1 MHLRFLFILVFACI
15 PFYAT
20 FAQDTLRGQVL
31 NGDRQPIM
39 AAHVY
44 WCAFPQKGAY
54 TDYRGHFRLALPDTP
69 GRPDSLRVSAMGFGE
84 SQLLIKRP
92 ADTTIELRPS
102 EYVLSSVLIQA
113 QDPIS
118 DAFLLTKQEKLDI
131 YLNPTAAADPL
142 RSLISLPASTNT
154 SESANPE
161 LRGSSADRSRVLING
176 IPIYRPVRN
185 TQINGIG
192 NFSLFNTEM
201 LESQYVF
208 PSNPPLTR
216 GNSTAGAVAIETTQE
231 VTDNATQLSL
241 GLAHTGLLR
250 NQQLGERA
258 FLQAYANRQFGD
270 LFIGLNGSNV
280 PDLRA
285 FRSQDAGLNL
295 HLEPAAGWSV
305 DAFAYGIDE
314 AYDVNIRIFGEEGP
328 VSSSRQR
335 HFHTL
340 RVRKRNARGTLSLHH
355 GFDISSTGFAFGN
368 TDSDQR
374 QRTWYTALDWRR
386 RTNDTWEWQTGLLHE
401 HQQFSFRDTVPTF
414 FYRNGAD
421 DPATAEED
429 TLRVRRLEGYRYVRF
444 TPNDDWLFQAG
455 LRASLNKGPG
465 GRYLSGQ
472 VSGRWQAPPQQAWLL
487 STGWYHSYS
496 IPGTFD
502 KSVRLLNSFQVA
514 LDYDLLTTS
523 DRHAHLAAYAKKES
537 GLFDA
542 NQQLLEDSRW
552 IYGLEALYE
561 QPIAGVWSG
570 SFAATWLHQR
580 VHGFGSSWSGSQDQL
595 FFVKVLIQYKEPD
608 LFDLS
613 FNYIAHN
620 GLWASRL
627 QAPDEPGQAPT
638 FPFPPNG
645 ERLQPY
651 GSLNVSISRY
661 FPWGDQSLVVFLNV
675 NNILNQGNEQGF
687 RYGVNY
693 EVTGRE
699 YFQRRS
705 IYGGLVLKL

>member
-1 MHLRFLFILVFACI
+1 MRLLQLFQFLFLSIAFRGA
-15 PFYAT
+15 

-31 NGDRQPIM
+31 DGDDQPIM

-44 WCAFPQKGAY
+44 WRAFPQKGAF
-54 TDYRGHFRLALPDTP
+54 TDPKGRFQLLLPDTP
-69 GRPDSLRVSAMGFGE
+69 ESPDSLRVSAMGFGE
-84 SQLLIKRP
+84 SQLLIDR
-92 ADTTIELRPS
+92 ATDTIIVLRPS
-102 EYVLSSVLIQA
+102 EYVLSAVLIQA

-201 LESQYVF
+201 LESQYVY

-216 GNSTAGAVAIETTQE
+216 GNSTAGAVAIETVQE

-241 GLAHTGLLR
+241 GLAHAGILR
-250 NQQLGERA
+250 NQQLGKEA
-258 FLQAYANRQFGD
+258 FLQAFANRQFGD

-295 HLEPAAGWSV
+295 HLEPADGWTI

-328 VSSSRQR
+328 VTSSRQR
-335 HFHTL
+335 HFNTL
-340 RVRKRNARGTLSLHH
+340 RVRKRYRKGTVSLHH
-355 GFDISSTGFAFGN
+355 GFDVSRTDFAFGN
-368 TDSDQR
+368 TKSDQR

-386 RTNDTWEWQTGLLHE
+386 RINDSWEWQTGFVHE
-401 HQQFSFRDTVPTF
+401 LQRFAFRDTVPEF
-414 FYRNGAD
+414 FYRNAPV
-421 DPATAEED
+421 DPTRSEND
-429 TLRVRRLEGYRYVRF
+429 TLQVRRLESYRYVRF
-444 TPNDDWLFQAG
+444 TPSDDWLFQAG

-472 VSGRWQAPPQQAWLL
+472 ASARWQATSQEALL
-487 STGWYHSYS
+487 ISTGWYHSYS

-502 KSVRLLNSFQVA
+502 KSIRLLNSFQVA
-514 LDYDLLTTS
+514 LDYDLLTTN
-523 DRHAHLAAYAKKES
+523 DQHAHLAAYAKRES
-537 GLFDA
+537 GLFDSD
-542 NQQLLEDSRW
+542 QQLLEDYRW

-561 QPIAGVWSG
+561 QPIGGGWSG
-570 SFAATWLHQR
+570 SLAATWLHQR
-580 VHGFGSSWSGSQDQL
+580 VYGFGSSWSGRQDQL
-595 FFVKVLIQYKEPD
+595 FFVKALLQYKMPD

-613 FNYIAHN
+613 FNYITHN
-620 GLWASRL
+620 GLWTTRL
-627 QAPDEPGQAPT
+627 AAPEEPGQAPT
-638 FPFPPNG
+638 FPFPPNE

-661 FPWGDQSLVVFLNV
+661 FPWGDQSLVIFLNA
-675 NNILNQGNEQGF
+675 NNLLNQGNEQGL
-687 RYGVNY
+687 RYDSNY
-693 EVTGRE
+693 EVIGRE

-705 IYGGLVLKL
+705 IYGGVVLKL

>member
-1 MHLRFLFILVFACI
+1 MFYIRTFIITLLTLCLH
-15 PFYAT
+15 T
-20 FAQDTLRGQVL
+20 SFAQDTLRGRVID
-31 NGDRQPIM
+31 GDRQPIM
-39 AAHVY
+39 AAHLY
-44 WCAFPQKGAY
+44 WSAYPQRGAY
-54 TDYRGHFRLALPDTP
+54 TDPQGRFQLVLPATP
-69 GRPDSLRVSAMGFGE
+69 DRPDSLRVTAMGFGE
-84 SQLLIKRP
+84 SQLLINR
-92 ADTTIELRPS
+92 AVDTTIVLRPS
-102 EYVLSSVLIQA
+102 EYVLSAVLIQA

-142 RSLISLPASTNT
+142 RALISLPASTNT

-201 LESQYVF
+201 LESQYVY

-216 GNSTAGAVAIETTQE
+216 GNSTAGAVAIETVQE

-241 GLAHTGLLR
+241 GLAHAGLLR
-250 NQQLGERA
+250 NQQLGEEA

-270 LFIGLNGSNV
+270 LFIGLNQSSV
-280 PDLRA
+280 QDLRA

-295 HLEPAAGWSV
+295 HLEPADGWSI

-328 VSSSRQR
+328 VTSNRQR
-335 HFHTL
+335 HFNTL
-340 RVRKRNARGTLSLHH
+340 RVRKRYAKGTVSLHH
-355 GFDISSTGFAFGN
+355 GFDISRTNFAFGN

-386 RTNDTWEWQTGLLHE
+386 RINDSWEWQTGLVYE
-401 HQQFSFRDTVPTF
+401 HQRSVFRDTVPVL
-414 FYRNGAD
+414 FYRNAPN
-421 DPATAEED
+421 DPTRSEQD
-429 TLRVRRLEGYRYVRF
+429 TLQVRRFESYRYVRF
-444 TPNDDWLFQAG
+444 EPHDDWLFQAG
-455 LRASLNKGPG
+455 LRASLNQGPG
-465 GRYLSGQ
+465 GRYFSGQ
-472 VSGRWQAPPQQAWLL
+472 LSSRWQVDPNQALLL

-502 KSVRLLNSFQVA
+502 KSIRLLNSFQLA
-514 LDYDLLTTS
+514 LDYDLTTS
-523 DRHAHLAAYAKKES
+523 NDQHAHLAAYAKRES
-537 GLFDA
+537 GLFDPD
-542 NQQLLEDSRW
+542 QQLLEDYRW

-561 QPIAGVWSG
+561 QPIAGAWSG
-570 SFAATWLHQR
+570 SLAATWLHQR
-580 VHGFGSSWSGSQDQL
+580 VYGFGSSWSGSQDQL
-595 FFVKVLIQYKEPD
+595 FFVKALIQYKKPD

-613 FNYIAHN
+613 LNYLAHN
-620 GLWASRL
+620 GLWATRL
-627 QAPDEPGQAPT
+627 EAPDEPGQAPI
-638 FPFPPNG
+638 FPFPPNA

-651 GSLNVSISRY
+651 GSLNVSVSRY
-661 FPWGDQSLVVFLNV
+661 FPWGDQSLVVFVNV
-675 NNILNQGNEQGF
+675 NNLLNQGNEQGF
-687 RYGVNY
+687 RYGSNY

-699 YFQRRS
+699 FFQRRS

>member
-1 MHLRFLFILVFACI
+1 MRLLKFFLFLFLSIAFRSAL
-15 PFYAT
+15 
-20 FAQDTLRGQVL
+20 AQDTLRGQVL
-31 NGDRQPIM
+31 DGDRQPIM

-54 TDYRGHFRLALPDTP
+54 TDPQGRFQLRLPDTP
-69 GRPDSLRVSAMGFGE
+69 EEPDSLQVSAMGFGE
-84 SQLLIKRP
+84 SRLLIDRP
-92 ADTTIELRPS
+92 ADTTIVLRPS
-102 EYVLSSVLIQA
+102 EYVLSAVLIQA

-201 LESQYVF
+201 LESQYVY
-208 PSNPPLTR
+208 PSNAPLTR
-216 GNSTAGAVAIETTQE
+216 GNSTAGAVAIETVQE
-231 VTDNATQLSL
+231 VNDNATQLSL
-241 GLAHTGLLR
+241 GLAHAGIMR
-250 NQQLGERA
+250 NQQLGGET

-285 FRSQDAGLNL
+285 FRNQDAGLNL
-295 HLEPAAGWSV
+295 HLEPADGWTI

-328 VSSSRQR
+328 VTSGRQR
-335 HFHTL
+335 HFNTL
-340 RVRKRNARGTLSLHH
+340 RVRKRYRKGTVSLHH
-355 GFDISSTGFAFGN
+355 GFDVSSTDFTFGN

-386 RTNDTWEWQTGLLHE
+386 RINDQWEWQTGLVHE
-401 HQQFSFRDTVPTF
+401 HRRSSFRDSVPVF
-414 FYRNGAD
+414 FYRNAPT
-421 DPATAEED
+421 DPTRSEND
-429 TLRVRRLEGYRYVRF
+429 TLQVRRLESYRYVRF

-455 LRASLNKGPG
+455 LRVSLNKGPD

-472 VSGRWQAPPQQAWLL
+472 ASARWQATSREAWLL

-502 KSVRLLNSFQVA
+502 KNIRLLNSFQVA
-514 LDYDLLTTS
+514 LDYDLLTTN
-523 DRHAHLAAYAKKES
+523 DQHAHLAAYAKRES
-537 GLFDA
+537 GLFNP
-542 NQQLLEDSRW
+542 NQQLLEDYRW

-561 QPIAGVWSG
+561 QPIGGAWSG
-570 SFAATWLHQR
+570 SLAATWLHQR
-580 VHGFGSSWSGSQDQL
+580 VYGFGSSWSGNQDQL
-595 FFVKVLIQYKEPD
+595 FFVKALLQYKQSD

-620 GLWASRL
+620 GLWATRL
-627 QAPDEPGQAPT
+627 EAPEEPGQAPV

-687 RYGVNY
+687 RYGRNF

>member
-1 MHLRFLFILVFACI
+1 MAFCGAS
-15 PFYAT
+15 
-20 FAQDTLRGQVL
+20 AQDTLRGQVL
-31 NGDRQPIM
+31 DGDRQPIM

-44 WCAFPQKGAY
+44 WSAFPQKGAY
-54 TDYRGHFRLALPDTP
+54 TDPQGRFQLLLPETP
-69 GRPDSLRVSAMGFGE
+69 ERPDSLRVSAMGFGE
-84 SQLLIKRP
+84 SQLLIDR
-92 ADTTIELRPS
+92 ATDTTIVLRPS
-102 EYVLSSVLIQA
+102 EYVLSAVLVQA

-201 LESQYVF
+201 LESQYVY

-216 GNSTAGAVAIETTQE
+216 GNSTAGAVAIETVQE

-241 GLAHTGLLR
+241 GLAHAGILR
-250 NQQLGERA
+250 NQQLGDEA

-285 FRSQDAGLNL
+285 FQSQDAGLNL
-295 HLEPAAGWSV
+295 HLEPADGWTI

-314 AYDVNIRIFGEEGP
+314 AYDVNIRIFGEEGA
-328 VSSSRQR
+328 VTSSRQR

-340 RVRKRNARGTLSLHH
+340 RVRKRYARGTVSLHH
-355 GFDISSTGFAFGN
+355 GFDISSTDFAFGN

-386 RTNDTWEWQTGLLHE
+386 RINDRWEWQTGLVHE
-401 HQQFSFRDTVPTF
+401 HQRSSFRDTVPTL
-414 FYRNGAD
+414 FYQNAPG
-421 DPATAEED
+421 DPATPEED
-429 TLRVRRLEGYRYVRF
+429 TLQVRRLESYRYVRF

-455 LRASLNKGPG
+455 LRASLNKGPD
-465 GRYLSGQ
+465 GRYISGQ
-472 VSGRWQAPPQQAWLL
+472 VSARWQATTRQAWLL

-496 IPGTFD
+496 IPRTFD
-502 KSVRLLNSFQVA
+502 KSIRLLNSFQVA
-514 LDYDLLTTS
+514 LDYDLLTT
-523 DRHAHLAAYAKKES
+523 DDQHAHLAAYAKRES

-542 NQQLLEDSRW
+542 NQQLLEDYRW

-561 QPIAGVWSG
+561 QPIAGAWSG

-595 FFVKVLIQYKEPD
+595 FFVKALIQYKQPD

-620 GLWASRL
+620 GLWATRL
-627 QAPDEPGQAPT
+627 QAPDEPGQAPI

-661 FPWGDQSLVVFLNV
+661 FPWGDQSLVLFLNV

-687 RYGVNY
+687 RYGPNF

-705 IYGGLVLKL
+705 IYGGVVLKL